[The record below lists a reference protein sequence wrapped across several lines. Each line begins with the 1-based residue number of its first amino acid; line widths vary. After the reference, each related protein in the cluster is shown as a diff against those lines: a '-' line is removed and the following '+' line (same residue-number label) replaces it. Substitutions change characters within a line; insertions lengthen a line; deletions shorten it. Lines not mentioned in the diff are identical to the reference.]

1 MEKISDT
8 LAKQLDTQNPFTQT
22 HKIGYRYNMLVDKY
36 NDLLSKYVDLLSRY
50 NTLEA
55 SISKDNTQALKQD
68 GMSEQASEQDDKP
81 KTSKEKKGK

>member
-22 HKIGYRYNMLVDKY
+22 HRIGYRYNMLVDKY
-36 NDLLSKYVDLLSRY
+36 NDLLGKYVELLSRY

-55 SISKDNTQALKQD
+55 SIS
-68 GMSEQASEQDDKP
+68 
-81 KTSKEKKGK
+81 